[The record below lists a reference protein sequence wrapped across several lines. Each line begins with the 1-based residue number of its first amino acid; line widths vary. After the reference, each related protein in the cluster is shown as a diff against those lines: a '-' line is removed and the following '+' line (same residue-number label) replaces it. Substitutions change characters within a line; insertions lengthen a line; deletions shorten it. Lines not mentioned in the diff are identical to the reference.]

1 MSSYWRT
8 SKRLQWRSSFY
19 SKVVRPLSYYDL
31 WEYVLKHPPS
41 SKSTDGWVSNF
52 AINECLLGMEITSFR
67 KNKTLVIGRTSFTS
81 KVLFIRITS
90 FNIRRERE
98 SSLASIFMVP
108 LNCSSSIL
116 LLIGIYH
123 FDMCNVTSF
132 HLLGQF
138 GPAGKAYVGPTTRMS
153 LCRQA

>member
-90 FNIRRERE
+90 FNIRRERVA
-98 SSLASIFMVP
+98 SHQYLWSHWIAVVVYFFWLVSTISICVTSRVFIYSVSLAPPERHMWAP
-108 LNCSSSIL
+108 L
-116 LLIGIYH
+116 
-123 FDMCNVTSF
+123 
-132 HLLGQF
+132 
-138 GPAGKAYVGPTTRMS
+138 